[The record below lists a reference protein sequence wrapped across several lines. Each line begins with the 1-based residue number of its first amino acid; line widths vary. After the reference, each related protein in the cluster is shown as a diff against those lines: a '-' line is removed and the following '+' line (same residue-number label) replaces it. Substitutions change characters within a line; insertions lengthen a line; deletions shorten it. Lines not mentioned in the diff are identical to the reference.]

1 VGYGIFSN
9 VATVKDLDNCL
20 KNTYWQLVTLGGVI
34 RTMPGSIRQLDR
46 GFYGI
51 GLPQPSIECLVA
63 QVQSLLV
70 HYSCNTSLGH
80 QLSTSIN
87 GMIIKMGVSDQPFQ
101 ESYAKYSSQVTDC
114 WAKRLWEKLDQYGIT
129 VILNDCPIKLPT

>member
-1 VGYGIFSN
+1 MHYG
-9 VATVKDLDNCL
+9 
-20 KNTYWQLVTLGGVI
+20 
-34 RTMPGSIRQLDR
+34 
-46 GFYGI
+46 
-51 GLPQPSIECLVA
+51 
-63 QVQSLLV
+63 
-70 HYSCNTSLGH
+70 CNTSLGH